1 MSTWKVVLTPE
12 FKQEFRD
19 IYIYI
24 ANTLLVPE
32 TAKKQCQRILENV
45 ESLNKMPNRFA
56 LVEKEPWHSRGL
68 RKLVVDN
75 FVVFYYPNEKAQ
87 EVVVFH
93 VFYGGRN
100 VEKLL

>member
-1 MSTWKVVLTPE
+1 MSKWKVVLTPE

-45 ESLNKMPNRFA
+45 ESLNEMPNRFA
-56 LVEKEPWHSRGL
+56 PVEKEPWPSRGL